1 MIFNVIGIRL
11 RFLKALFGR
20 KNMANSDRYASIL
33 NMVLEVAKKRG
44 LENPGGEVASVCYE
58 LVETALAE
66 AAVWGVSPDEIGLA
80 QFEPLSLLGAPR
92 KAA

>member
-1 MIFNVIGIRL
+1 
-11 RFLKALFGR
+11 
-20 KNMANSDRYASIL
+20 MATSDRYASVL

-58 LVETALAE
+58 LIDVALSE
-66 AAVWGVSPDEIGLA
+66 ANVWGVSPEEIGMA
-80 QFEPLSLLGAPR
+80 DFNPDSLLGAPPQR

>member
-1 MIFNVIGIRL
+1 
-11 RFLKALFGR
+11 
-20 KNMANSDRYASIL
+20 MANSDRYASIL

-58 LVETALAE
+58 LIETALAE
-66 AAVWGVSPDEIGLA
+66 ASVWDIPPEEIGMA
-80 QFEPLSLLGAPR
+80 DFNPDSLLGAPR